1 MWGLVDYFFLFMLFL
16 EWHVLNPSDFIGIY
30 NIPKF
35 YMPFASYSSFN
46 LSNKAFLYIVSSFA
60 MVLMSF
66 MGFLPFE
73 SLGTV
78 AIFVSL
84 LIISKDG
91 MASEQLITG
100 FLKYHLNS
108 SKNKKEVKKEKVKEV
123 GDNMSPSGVSV
134 ILNENGIQGTRN
146 LTVKNNT
153 ETETIP
159 LKNDTDIMNLTL
171 NVGTAYSETYVTVHV
186 DGRKILHD
194 VVDESGKIIV
204 SSQPFAGEKIFEIS
218 PDDELLPSIR
228 RKVMFV

>member
-1 MWGLVDYFFLFMLFL
+1 MLFL

-35 YMPFASYSSFN
+35 YMPFASYSSFK

-134 ILNENGIQGTRN
+134 ILNEDSVNETRN
-146 LTVKNNT
+146 RMVESNL
-153 ETETIP
+153 ETETIS
-159 LKNDTDIMNLTL
+159 LQNDTDVMNLTL

-218 PDDELLPSIR
+218 SDDELLPSIR